1 MKTMDDSAL
10 SRSYPLVGLAAG
22 LSLAAL
28 VGCSSS
34 DDKGSLIN
42 GSSAGGQGGAS
53 GSSSAGTSGSGAT
66 ADASMGGG
74 FIVGSGGKND
84 KDGAALP
91 DGACALNDL
100 EATNRQVNM
109 LLVIDKSGSMA
120 DKPSGFSSDKWTAM
134 KTALG
139 SSLGAVKNDLSF
151 GLELYPLSADPKN
164 PIPVKCDPTN
174 CCEMPPAPGI
184 EVPVAA
190 GTTSVPA
197 IVTALNGTS
206 PGGGTPTAQALQ
218 RAHDYF
224 TTGAGKGLAGD
235 KYVLLAT
242 DGGPNCN
249 AGAGPCAPSKCTLN
263 LDNAC
268 PVVGT
273 DAGGFQGNCCNAPGA
288 AADCLDDVATT
299 AQVTALAK
307 DGIKTFVVGIPGSEA
322 YKTYLDEFAVAGGE
336 VNPAGTPKYYAVTA
350 AGGVGELTSV
360 LTSITKQLITTCQ
373 LKLTTDPPDVNK
385 INVYVDGKELTQGD
399 PNGWTLDQKTSPPT
413 IDLTGSTC
421 TEVESKGVQ
430 SVKIVFGCPTHMV
443 H

>member
-10 SRSYPLVGLAAG
+10 SPSYRLIGLAAG

-34 DDKGSLIN
+34 DDKGTLIG
-42 GSSAGGQGGAS
+42 GSSAGGQGGTS
-53 GSSSAGTSGSGAT
+53 GGSSGTSGSGAT
-66 ADASMGGG
+66 NDASMGGG
-74 FIVGSGGKND
+74 LIVGTGGTNN
-84 KDGAALP
+84 KDGAAALP
-91 DGACALNDL
+91 DGACALKDL

-120 DKPSGFSSDKWTAM
+120 DKPTGFTTDKWTAM

-139 SSLGAVKNDLSF
+139 ASLGAVKNDLSF

-174 CCEMPPAPGI
+174 CCDMPPAPGI
-184 EVPVAA
+184 EVPVAP

-197 IVTALNGTS
+197 IVTELNGTS
-206 PGGGTPTAQALQ
+206 PGGGTPTAAALQ

-224 TTGAGKGLAGD
+224 KTGAGKGLVGD

-249 AGAGPCAPSKCTLN
+249 AAAGPCDSSKCTLN
-263 LDNAC
+263 LDGIC
-268 PVVGT
+268 PIVGT
-273 DAGGFQGNCCNAPGA
+273 DAGGFQGNCCKPAPE
-288 AADCLDDVATT
+288 DCLDDVDTT
-299 AQVTALAK
+299 NQIKALAA

-336 VNPAGTPKYYAVTA
+336 VNPAAPPKYFAVSA
-350 AGGVGELTSV
+350 SGGVGELTSV
-360 LTSITKQLITTCQ
+360 LTSITKQLITTCE
-373 LKLTTDPPDVNK
+373 LKLTSDPPDVNK
-385 INVYVDGKELTQGD
+385 INVYVDGRELTEGD
-399 PNGWTLDQKTSPPT
+399 PNGWALDQTTSPPT
-413 IDLTGSTC
+413 IDLKGSTC
-421 TEVESKGVQ
+421 TEVETKGVQ